1 MNVEIILEQLSKP
14 FNVSTPI
21 AESILAERVDCD
33 CPIFVSHKSTMD
45 DLIELDMVDFDVI
58 ICMD

>member
-1 MNVEIILEQLSKP
+1 MNFEIIPEQLSKP

-33 CPIFVSHKSTMD
+33 CPIFVSHKSTMAN
-45 DLIELDMVDFDVI
+45 LVELDMVDFDVI
-58 ICMD
+58 LGID